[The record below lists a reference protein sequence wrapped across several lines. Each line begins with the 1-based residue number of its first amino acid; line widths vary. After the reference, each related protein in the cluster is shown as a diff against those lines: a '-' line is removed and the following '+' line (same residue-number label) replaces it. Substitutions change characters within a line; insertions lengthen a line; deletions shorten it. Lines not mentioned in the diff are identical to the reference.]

1 MKSIGSHLRNVRI
14 IFYGFDDDN
23 KKNLLNVLKG
33 RLKNVKD
40 TIILAYINYIS
51 ELERQNIN
59 LLLNNN
65 KDALLI
71 LFSDNF
77 DVKQFAK
84 EIGAYGFV
92 DKSTDNWNEQLISL
106 LEGNS
111 ITITEQELNIG
122 EVYTVLQED
131 TNPKSRL
138 IWLQVIIVVLI
149 VVALLGS
156 YALYD
161 EFSMYRNC
169 ENMGDYKIY
178 LDKHPNGIHSDDAKV
193 FVKNRYDE
201 MCKNYNQLIDSTTL
215 EDVQLLL
222 CARDSFLEIEKVQEL
237 FPSICFNPE
246 LKEKIDNKYNS
257 VYIALVNTGDKLVEK
272 YNKGIFCVDDIQDIV
287 DSCYKYAY
295 ILYPNDT
302 IREKMELWK
311 K

>member
-1 MKSIGSHLRNVRI
+1 MKSNRSHLRNVRI

-23 KKNLLNVLKG
+23 KKNLLNILKG
-33 RLKNVKD
+33 ILKNVKD
-40 TIILAYINYIS
+40 TIILAHINYIS
-51 ELERQNIN
+51 ELERQNVNSLIN
-59 LLLNNN
+59 CN

-71 LFSDNF
+71 LVSDNF
-77 DVKQFAK
+77 DVKQFAR

-92 DKSTDNWNEQLISL
+92 DDSMDNWEERLINL
-106 LEGNS
+106 IEGNN
-111 ITITEQELNIG
+111 ITITEQKLDIG

-131 TNPKSRL
+131 TTPKSRI
-138 IWLQVIIVVLI
+138 IWFKVLIVVLI
-149 VVALLGS
+149 VIALLGS

-169 ENMGDYKIY
+169 ENMRDYKIY
-178 LDKHPNGIHSDDAKV
+178 LNKHPNGIHSDDVKD
-193 FVKNRYDE
+193 FVKKRYDE
-201 MCKNYNQLIDSTTL
+201 MCKNCNLLIDSTTL

-222 CARDSFLEIEKVQEL
+222 CARDSFIEIEKVQEL
-237 FPSICFNPE
+237 FPSICFNTE

-272 YNKGIFCVDDIQDIV
+272 YNKGIFLVDDIQDIV

-295 ILYPNDT
+295 MLYPNDT